1 MEKFIS
7 LLVIL
12 IAANLNSAF
21 GGESSRA
28 LSAPKSQLYNCKCV
42 KTTDKSP
49 PSGQSCNFPGFSITI
64 SPEKA
69 VISGY
74 FSGKPSS
81 SAKGK
86 SRSVEYVGFEGFD
99 FHYQITLELELKTG
113 LESPQIKLH
122 ATGEKD
128 FVETLKC
135 KANRDK
141 VRH

>member
-1 MEKFIS
+1 MEKLVS
-7 LLVIL
+7 LLAIL
-12 IAANLNSAF
+12 MNANFSPAF
-21 GGESSRA
+21 AGELQTA
-28 LSAPKSQLYNCKCV
+28 LSSGKSQLYNCKCV

-49 PSGQSCNFPGFSITI
+49 PSGQSCNFPGFNITA

-74 FSGKPSS
+74 FSGKPNSL
-81 SAKGK
+81 AKSK
-86 SRSVEYVGFEGFD
+86 SGWATYTGFEGFD
-99 FHYQITLELELKTG
+99 FHYQISLEVEPEKN
-113 LESPQIKLH
+113 LESRQMKLH

-141 VRH
+141 IRH